1 MRRVKFMML
10 LPIATLLALVAPVAA
25 AQAAPTGTT
34 AAAQA
39 TTTFTCYPNTP
50 FSFTIS
56 NTTVSSNQV
65 TTTIADGTPIPGGF
79 VAQSDPPNFLPSKTT
94 GSDVA
99 SFTNNTT
106 GKTILHHEGGTQWFT
121 YDPTP
126 KLPGVLATGTFVST
140 GTTSELFGPTS
151 EAALEAAGIHEPALV
166 LVSGLLVM
174 HFAVDSSGP
183 YVTSFSL
190 RGTQQN
196 GCALLA
202 GK

>member
-10 LPIATLLALVAPVAA
+10 LPSVTLLALVTPVAA
-25 AQAAPTGTT
+25 AHAATTSTTAPT
-34 AAAQA
+34 QA
-39 TTTFTCYPNTP
+39 TTFTCYPNTP

-56 NTTVSSNQV
+56 NTTVSSNQM

-99 SFTNNTT
+99 SFTNNKT
-106 GKTILHHEGGTQWFT
+106 GHTILHNEGGTQWFT

-126 KLPGVLATGTFVST
+126 KVPGALATGTFVST
-140 GTTSELFGPTS
+140 GTTSELFGPRS

-174 HFAVDSSGP
+174 RFAVDQSGP

-190 RGTQQN
+190 RGKQQN

-202 GK
+202 GS

>member
-1 MRRVKFMML
+1 MVL
-10 LPIATLLALVAPVAA
+10 LPIVTLLALVTPVAA
-25 AQAAPTGTT
+25 AQATTGTT
-34 AAAQA
+34 TPAQA
-39 TTTFTCYPNTP
+39 TTFTCYPNTP
-50 FSFTIS
+50 SSFTVTNS
-56 NTTVSSNQV
+56 EPVNNQT
-65 TTTIADGTPIPGGF
+65 TTTIPDGTPIPGGF
-79 VAQSDPPNFLPSKTT
+79 VAQSDPPNYLPSKTT

-106 GKTILHHEGGTQWFT
+106 GRTILHDEGGTSWFT

-126 KLPGVLATGTFVST
+126 KVPGALATGTFVST
-140 GTTSELFGPTS
+140 GTTSELFGPMS
-151 EAALEAAGIHEPALV
+151 EAALKAAGTPEPAVV

-174 HFAVDSSGP
+174 HFAVDQSGP

-202 GK
+202 GS

>member
-10 LPIATLLALVAPVAA
+10 LPVLTLLALVTPVAA
-25 AQAAPTGTT
+25 AQAAGTGTT
-34 AAAQA
+34 ATAQD
-39 TTTFTCYPNTP
+39 TTFTCYPNTP
-50 FSFTIS
+50 ASFTVS
-56 NTTVSSNQV
+56 STTVSSNQV

-79 VAQSDPPNFLPSKTT
+79 VAQSDPPNYLPSKTT

-106 GKTILHHEGGTQWFT
+106 GHTIFHNERGTQWFT
-121 YDPTP
+121 YDRTP
-126 KLPGVLATGTFVST
+126 EVPGALATGTFVST
-140 GTTSELFGPTS
+140 GITSELFGPMS

-174 HFAVDSSGP
+174 RFAVDASGA

-190 RGTQQN
+190 HGTQQN

-202 GK
+202 GR

>member
-10 LPIATLLALVAPVAA
+10 LPIVTLLALVTPVAA
-25 AQAAPTGTT
+25 AHAATTSTT
-34 AAAQA
+34 APAQA
-39 TTTFTCYPNTP
+39 TTFTCYPNTP

-106 GKTILHHEGGTQWFT
+106 GHTILHNEGGTQWFT

-126 KLPGVLATGTFVST
+126 KVPGALATGTFVST
-140 GTTSELFGPTS
+140 GTTSELFGPKS

-174 HFAVDSSGP
+174 RFAVDQSGP

-202 GK
+202 GS

>member
-10 LPIATLLALVAPVAA
+10 LPIGTLLALVTPVAA
-25 AQAAPTGTT
+25 AQAAPTATT

-39 TTTFTCYPNTP
+39 TTFTCYPNTP
-50 FSFTIS
+50 ASFTIS

-106 GKTILHHEGGTQWFT
+106 GHTILHHEGGTQWFT

-126 KLPGVLATGTFVST
+126 EVPGALATGTFVST
-140 GTTSELFGPTS
+140 GTTSELFGPQS

-174 HFAVDSSGP
+174 RFAVNQSGP

-190 RGTQQN
+190 RGTQRN

-202 GK
+202 GS

>member
-10 LPIATLLALVAPVAA
+10 LPIVTLLTFVTPVVT
-25 AQAAPTGTT
+25 AQAAATGT
-34 AAAQA
+34 AAPAQA
-39 TTTFTCYPNTP
+39 TTFTCYPNSP
-50 FSFTIS
+50 SSFTIS
-56 NTTVSSNQV
+56 NTTVSSSQV
-65 TTTIADGTPIPGGF
+65 TVTIADGTPIPGGF
-79 VAQSDPPNFLPSKTT
+79 VAQSDPPNLPSKTT

-106 GKTILHHEGGTQWFT
+106 GHTILHHEGGTQWFT

-126 KLPGVLATGTFVST
+126 KVPGALATGTFVST
-140 GTTSELFGPTS
+140 GTTSELFGPKS

-174 HFAVDSSGP
+174 HFAVDQSGP

-202 GK
+202 GR